1 MEGYLLP
8 NAPPLHKPLSKMA
21 MSGSKY
27 NISVH
32 YFILDELRFF
42 HHKEGNPVGEYEK
55 NDLMIGN
62 ITFKR
67 NGWPWPFLDFVN

>member
-27 NISVH
+27 NIPVH
-32 YFILDELRFF
+32 DVIFDELTFF
-42 HHKEGNPVGEYEK
+42 HHKEGNPVGEYKK